1 MKTDALPSN
10 SPFTY
15 DAVHNDYVCKACG
28 RVFETDEEWCAL
40 AVDGKFEWREMRY
53 CPLCGYPADM
63 EIAELRNGSVFTVES
78 VGDWA
83 FSCMEGCDEPEFSM
97 YSAINDAV
105 ERYKQGKYGK
115 PSPERRYAHG
125 SVECIDAIKAAL
137 SPEEWRGF
145 VKGNVLKYVWRE
157 AYKGGDCD
165 LEKARDY
172 LGRYL
177 EKGAAD
183 EPMEKA

>member
-1 MKTDALPSN
+1 MKTDASPSN

-15 DAVHNDYVCKACG
+15 DAVHNDFVCKACG
-28 RVFETDEEWCAL
+28 LVFETDEEWCAL
-40 AVDGKFEWREMRY
+40 AVDGKFEWQEMRY
-53 CPLCGYPADM
+53 CPMCGYPAVKPVD
-63 EIAELRNGSVFTVES
+63 
-78 VGDWA
+78 
-83 FSCMEGCDEPEFSM
+83 PEAM
-97 YSAINDAV
+97 K
-105 ERYKQGKYGK
+105 RYIKTKL
-115 PSPERRYAHG
+115 PERRYAHG

-177 EKGAAD
+177 KKGEAD
-183 EPMEKA
+183 EPVEKA

>member
-1 MKTDALPSN
+1 MHSD
-10 SPFTY
+10 F
-15 DAVHNDYVCKACG
+15 VCKACG
-28 RVFETDEEWCAL
+28 RVFETDDKWCAL
-40 AVDGKFEWREMRY
+40 AVGGKFDWREMRY
-53 CPLCGYPADM
+53 CPMCGYPADM
-63 EIAELRNGSVFTVES
+63 EIAELNGGAAFNVES

-97 YSAINDAV
+97 YSAIHGAV
-105 ERYKQGKYGK
+105 ERYKAEKVGKLKKNSIYEVQ
-115 PSPERRYAHG
+115 STESRRYAHG

-177 EKGAAD
+177 KKGEAD
-183 EPMEKA
+183 EPVEKA